1 MKPRELKSFFS
12 TILLFS
18 LILFCFSGC
27 RLKAEQNSLT
37 SQFDI
42 IDALVMQNQ
51 MQSALKEL
59 RKAEK
64 RAYDSWTYIGIYK
77 RYITLGEKTAAE
89 KVLKKALKKNGSN
102 VELQAVYAGFLLREG
117 RLGEAGKVA
126 EKLRGTQ
133 YASLYSEYILRDSAE
148 KLKAAAS
155 SDPASAKKEDSEL
168 PSNAFSF
175 YTRKEFYQ
183 IFLDAY
189 KTSKNPLLLR
199 NCAVFNLVNGE
210 YGIAAALYPAFFLDA
225 DDAYFWATVCYDA
238 GQYYDALEAIENSRR
253 LMTGYQNTVTF
264 KTSNILLTALES
276 DSYMA
281 VSEMQAAENARRGI
295 VMNLDDLKVRKGDED
310 FLSNIVLNSARWA
323 ENQGMDE
330 QNADL
335 LFYAVNRWP
344 DNVPALI
351 LYADFAYRSNL
362 EREEDA
368 EIAAL
373 RKAGISTLEM
383 ERYDN
388 RRKIPMSDALYR
400 LDEALRRTNDP
411 YLHIAKLD
419 LRYKTDKTISE
430 KDKNRDL
437 WNMLEKS
444 LNEEGELK
452 GFLVQYALNFLLQT
466 KQYDNAWTLFYDYVT
481 DCSSYD
487 SKRDFW
493 EQFIEKARGYEL
505 PVMEFGAWFAAY
517 NKLADEALRL
527 YEYCVYESNGL
538 LDDGF
543 ISQSVSTASCLNLG
557 SIYVSLGKKA
567 RALELYGKAAGRE
580 SSNAKRSELFYRIA
594 CIYAGDGDI
603 KNALRSAE
611 YASSLYPDN
620 ARASIL
626 KDKLKM

>member
-1 MKPRELKSFFS
+1 MSRKELKKI
-12 TILLFS
+12 ILTSIFFS
-18 LILFCFSGC
+18 LILFCFSAC
-27 RLKAEQNSLT
+27 RMRAEQNSLT
-37 SQFDI
+37 SQFDV

-59 RKAEK
+59 KKAEK

-77 RYITLGEKTAAE
+77 RYMTLGESGAAE
-89 KVLKKALKKNGSN
+89 KVLKKALKKNSN
-102 VELQAVYAGFLLREG
+102 NEELQAVYAAFLLRQN
-117 RLGEAGKVA
+117 RLGDAGKVS
-126 EKLRGTQ
+126 EKLRGTK
-133 YASLYSEYILRDSAE
+133 YASLYSEYMLRESAE
-148 KLKAAAS
+148 KAAA
-155 SDPASAKKEDSEL
+155 AGENGFAFYTKKE
-168 PSNAFSF
+168 
-175 YTRKEFYQ
+175 YYQ

-189 KTSKNPLLLR
+189 KTSKNPVLLR
-199 NCAVFNLVNGE
+199 NCAVFNLINGD
-210 YGIAAALYPAFFLDA
+210 YALAASLYPAFFLDA
-225 DDAYFWATVCYDA
+225 DDAYFWALVCYDA
-238 GQYYDALEAIENSRR
+238 GQYYDSIEAIENSRR
-253 LMTGYQNTVTF
+253 LMTGYQNTVSF
-264 KTSNILLTALES
+264 KTSPVLQTALES
-276 DSYMA
+276 DAYMA
-281 VSEMQAAENARRGI
+281 VSEMEAAENARRGI
-295 VMNLDDLKVRKGDED
+295 VLNLDELKVRKSDEEY
-310 FLSNIVLNSARWA
+310 LSNIILNSARWA

-335 LFYAVNRWP
+335 LFYVVNRWP
-344 DNVPALI
+344 DNVPGLI

-362 EREEDA
+362 EREEDS

-388 RRKIPMSDALYR
+388 RRKIPMSDALFR
-400 LDEALRRTNDP
+400 IDEALRRTNDP

-419 LRYKTDKTISE
+419 LRYKTDKSISE

-444 LNEEGELK
+444 LNEDGVLK
-452 GFLVQYALNFLLQT
+452 GLLVQYALNFLLQT
-466 KQYDNAWTLFYDYVT
+466 KQYDDAWKLFYDYVT
-481 DCSSYD
+481 DNSLYD

-505 PVMEFGAWFAAY
+505 SIMEFGAWFAAY
-517 NKLADEALRL
+517 NKMADEALRL
-527 YEYCVYESNGL
+527 HEYCVYESAGL
-538 LDDGF
+538 LDEGY

-567 RALELYGKAAGRE
+567 KALDLYGRTAGRE
-580 SSNAKRSELFYRIA
+580 SSNAKRSEAFYRIA

-611 YASSLYPDN
+611 YASSLYPEN

-626 KDKLKM
+626 KDKLRLTTTQ

>member
-1 MKPRELKSFFS
+1 MSRKKLRSCLLTF
-12 TILLFS
+12 LLFS
-18 LILFCFSGC
+18 LILFCFPAC
-27 RLKAEQNSLT
+27 RMRAEQNSLT
-37 SQFDI
+37 SQFDV

-59 RKAEK
+59 KKVEK

-77 RYITLGEKTAAE
+77 RYITLGESEKAE
-89 KVLKKALKKNGSN
+89 KLLRKALKKNGGN
-102 VELQAVYAGFLLREG
+102 LELQAVYAAFLLREG
-117 RLGEAGKVA
+117 RLGDAGKVA
-126 EKLRGTQ
+126 EKLRGTK

-148 KLKAAAS
+148 KAAAS
-155 SDPASAKKEDSEL
+155 GD
-168 PSNAFSF
+168 NAFTF

-189 KTSKNPLLLR
+189 KTSKNPVLLR
-199 NCAVFNLVNGE
+199 NCAAFNLINGD
-210 YGIAAALYPAFFLDA
+210 YNLAASLNPAFFLDA
-225 DDAYFWATVCYDA
+225 DDAYFWAMVCYDA
-238 GQYYDALEAIENSRR
+238 GQFYDSIDAIEEARR
-253 LMTGYQNTVTF
+253 LMTGYQGTVTF
-264 KTSNILLTALES
+264 KTSPVLLTALES

-281 VSEMQAAENARRGI
+281 VSEMEAAEAARRGI
-295 VMNLDDLKVRKGDED
+295 VMNLDELKVRKSDEE
-310 FLSNIVLNSARWA
+310 FLSNIILNSARWA
-323 ENQGMDE
+323 QNQGMDD

-335 LFYAVNRWP
+335 LFYVVNRWP
-344 DNVPALI
+344 DNVPGLI

-362 EREEDA
+362 EREEDT

-400 LDEALRRTNDP
+400 IDEALRRTNDP
-411 YLHIAKLD
+411 YLNIAKLD
-419 LRYKTDKTISE
+419 LRYKTDSSISE

-437 WNMLEKS
+437 WNMLENS
-444 LNEEGELK
+444 LNEDGELK
-452 GFLVQYALNFLLQT
+452 GLLVQYALNFLLNT
-466 KQYDNAWTLFYDYVT
+466 KQYDDAWKLFYDHVT
-481 DCSSYD
+481 DISEYD

-505 PVMEFGAWFAAY
+505 SIMEFGAWFAAY
-517 NKLADEALRL
+517 NKMADEALRL
-527 YEYCVYESNGL
+527 HEYCVYESAGL
-538 LDDGF
+538 LDEGY
-543 ISQSVSTASCLNLG
+543 ISQSVSTSSCLNLG

-567 RALELYGKAAGRE
+567 KALDLYGKTAGRE
-580 SSNAKRSELFYRIA
+580 SSNAKRSEAFYRIA

-611 YASSLYPDN
+611 YASSLYPEN

-626 KDKLKM
+626 KDKLRLTTTQ